1 MQKVT
6 LKVRTRPCKTKA
18 SLRLEYSPPIPNTKN
33 PNGTRW
39 KTLKGQFLYGKIM
52 DGKFNDKYQHLTPK
66 EKQHNRDTWERCQ
79 KIHSKHQNEFL
90 KSEIYSEFE
99 LERLALKEVKDLNV
113 FDLYDKKK
121 KNKSISNKHQYN
133 SSKKYLLKFNKSNTD
148 LKLKDI
154 TKDYLND
161 FIESLRNYTQPK
173 LEDRTTSLYYIKLK
187 SILNDFDFLKPIL
200 KKVDKIEVDE
210 KEVVFLSK
218 EEIKKLKNQFSDN
231 GILYRITFFM
241 ILTGLRISDV
251 KKLKWSELKEDEQ
264 GHYISTTIK
273 KTRKQVKNHINS
285 DALKLM
291 GERKNKND
299 LVFDGLVE
307 DRHREEL
314 IDICY
319 NAGIDKH
326 ITFHKLRHTFAVH
339 MLEKTHNLMLLK
351 ELLHHEDIKSTLVY
365 ANIVETTKRETLNN
379 FTMESLDI

>member
-133 SSKKYLLKFNKSNTD
+133 SSKKYLLKFNKNNTD

-161 FIESLRNYTQPK
+161 FIQSLRNYAGPK
-173 LEDRTTSLYYIKLK
+173 LEDRTISLYYIKLK
-187 SILNDFDFLKPIL
+187 SVLNDFDFLKPIL
-200 KKVDKIEVDE
+200 KDVDDIKVEE
-210 KEVVFLSK
+210 KEVVFLSRD
-218 EEIKKLKNQFSDN
+218 EIKILRNQFNDN
-231 GILYRITFFM
+231 SIVYRITFFM

-264 GHYISTTIK
+264 GHYISVIIK
-273 KTRKQVKNHINS
+273 KTPKPVNHHINS

-291 GERKNKND
+291 GERRGKND
-299 LVFDGLVE
+299 LVFAGLAE
-307 DRHREEL
+307 ERHRAEL
-314 IDICY
+314 VDICY

-339 MLEKTHNLMLLK
+339 MLEKTGNLMLLK
-351 ELLHHEDIKSTLVY
+351 ELLHHDDIKSTLVY
-365 ANIVETTKRETLNN
+365 ANIVETTKREALNN
-379 FTMESLDI
+379 FTMDSLDI